1 MRITKVYTRTGDDG
15 QTGLAGGQRVPKDH
29 ARIEAY
35 GTVDELNSVIGVAVT
50 TIDDSE
56 LLGHLN
62 RIQHLLF
69 DVGGDLCVLHDDKVR
84 YKMQP
89 FPEEPVT
96 WLEGL
101 LDAASVELPALEE
114 FVLPGGHPGAA
125 HLHVA
130 RTVCRRAERRCL
142 TLAGVDTDVTP
153 FVIPFLNRL
162 SDALFVFARLL
173 NHRSGHGDVLWKKAH
188 RSPGQASA

>member
-29 ARIEAY
+29 ARIEAF
-35 GTVDELNSVIGVAVT
+35 GTVDELNSLIGVAIT
-50 TIDDSE
+50 RIADAE

-69 DVGGDLCVLHDDKVR
+69 DLGGDLCVLQDDKAR
-84 YKMQP
+84 YGMQP
-89 FPEEPVT
+89 FPEEPVA

-101 LDAASVELPALEE
+101 LDQAAEELPPLEE

-142 TLAGVDTDVTP
+142 TLVGQDPDVTP
-153 FVIPFLNRL
+153 HVIPFLNRL

-173 NHRSGHGDVLWKKAH
+173 NHRSGEGDVLWQKTHK
-188 RSPGQASA
+188 RPGQADA